1 MLSQGLTPRPLL
13 GRLLYDRK
21 SPSYRKER
29 DRRGYPAVRFPFL
42 REYFWVQFR
51 EKCFVQAL
59 DYVGDFVFF
68 DHERQVDFRGALGD
82 HANLFVGELAENQG
96 CNSGRVAQ
104 ILADQAD
111 DGFAALVFYVGQFG
125 EVGGQGRDCLIGVDR
140 ERNADFGGRDYVDGN
155 FMAIESLEDR
165 AQKSMGQKHAG
176 SGHVDDGDAFLGGDG
191 FEDVLALRG
200 AGSDAR
206 AFAGGVARVQHVD
219 GNIFLDGGQHRR
231 GVQDFRA
238 EVGEFGGL
246 VEADDFNPARLGT
259 DSGIG
264 GEDAVDVGPDLDAV
278 GAQASADDRGGKIR
292 TASSDGC
299 RDAGAIGSDEAA
311 HHRHLACLQ
320 QRLNFFLQAGI
331 RFLELRDCLHVVAVG
346 DQNFAGVD
354 VGSVQSSRGER
365 GRDDFAGKHF
375 AEGGDVVGGAGSDF
389 ADGGNAAQQ
398 FVERFEV
405 RAQFGME
412 FREECGAQQFAGGVV
427 VTFLERAAEFEG
439 GLALAGAGG
448 LRHGQQGV
456 GDLSHGADHDDG
468 FLPAWLASHHAS
480 AVAGEAPKRPPLDWH
495 VLVSYLPT
503 FLFLVLLMTSF
514 TSFRSEEHT

>member
-231 GVQDFRA
+231 GGQDFRA
-238 EVGEFGGL
+238 GVGEFGGL
-246 VEADDFNPARLGT
+246 VEADDFNPARRGT

-299 RDAGAIGSDEAA
+299 RDAGAIGSD
-311 HHRHLACLQ
+311 
-320 QRLNFFLQAGI
+320 
-331 RFLELRDCLHVVAVG
+331 
-346 DQNFAGVD
+346 
-354 VGSVQSSRGER
+354 
-365 GRDDFAGKHF
+365 
-375 AEGGDVVGGAGSDF
+375 EGGDVVGGAGSDF

-468 FLPAWLASHHAS
+468 FLRQASLRDRGDAVDGLGVFDGSAAELHDDHGRDFLIARENGRGFEVRLARAGRPFDKLRAGSRDRHRDGGAAVKLGRVFIPRIPCPGSLWLSG
-480 AVAGEAPKRPPLDWH
+480 VGR
-495 VLVSYLPT
+495 
-503 FLFLVLLMTSF
+503 
-514 TSFRSEEHT
+514 

>member
-111 DGFAALVFYVGQFG
+111 DGL
-125 EVGGQGRDCLIGVDR
+125 
-140 ERNADFGGRDYVDGN
+140 
-155 FMAIESLEDR
+155 
-165 AQKSMGQKHAG
+165 
-176 SGHVDDGDAFLGGDG
+176 
-191 FEDVLALRG
+191 EDVLALRG

-231 GVQDFRA
+231 GVQDLRA

-278 GAQASADDRGGKIR
+278 GTQASADD
-292 TASSDGC
+292 
-299 RDAGAIGSDEAA
+299 
-311 HHRHLACLQ
+311 
-320 QRLNFFLQAGI
+320 
-331 RFLELRDCLHVVAVG
+331 
-346 DQNFAGVD
+346 
-354 VGSVQSSRGER
+354 
-365 GRDDFAGKHF
+365 
-375 AEGGDVVGGAGSDF
+375 
-389 ADGGNAAQQ
+389 
-398 FVERFEV
+398 
-405 RAQFGME
+405 
-412 FREECGAQQFAGGVV
+412 
-427 VTFLERAAEFEG
+427 
-439 GLALAGAGG
+439 
-448 LRHGQQGV
+448 
-456 GDLSHGADHDDG
+456 
-468 FLPAWLASHHAS
+468 
-480 AVAGEAPKRPPLDWH
+480 
-495 VLVSYLPT
+495 
-503 FLFLVLLMTSF
+503 
-514 TSFRSEEHT
+514 

>member
-68 DHERQVDFRGALGD
+68 DHERQVDFRGALGDHANLFVGELAENQGCNSGRVAAAQMCDVSDVVFFGHERQVDFRGALGD

-427 VTFLERAAEFEG
+427 VTFLERAA
-439 GLALAGAGG
+439 
-448 LRHGQQGV
+448 
-456 GDLSHGADHDDG
+456 
-468 FLPAWLASHHAS
+468 
-480 AVAGEAPKRPPLDWH
+480 
-495 VLVSYLPT
+495 
-503 FLFLVLLMTSF
+503 
-514 TSFRSEEHT
+514 